1 MINVDLSFMNGAD
14 DSIETSVS
22 MKIFRSREYAV
33 AAHMAHSQIAQI
45 PMSQFTDVANFDS
58 NRLQKTAAE
67 AYPLD
72 NRPRGIKDIQSVEYH
87 QSQICIQPI
96 WMTIDENGKYTL
108 LDGAHRIVASYI
120 NNLEFVTAYIFKTS
134 PQYSQSPF

>member
-22 MKIFRSREYAV
+22 MKIFRSREDAV
-33 AAHMAHSQIAQI
+33 AAHMTHSKLVQT

-87 QSQICIQPI
+87 QSQKCIQPI
-96 WMTIDENGKYTL
+96 WIICENGKYTL

-120 NNLEFVTAYIFKTS
+120 NDLEFVSAYVIKF
-134 PQYSQSPF
+134 

>member
-1 MINVDLSFMNGAD
+1 MINVDLSFMNGAH

-22 MKIFRSREYAV
+22 MKIFRSREDAV
-33 AAHMAHSQIAQI
+33 AAHKSHSQIAQI
-45 PMSQFTDVANFDS
+45 PMTQFNNVANFDS

-87 QSQICIQPI
+87 QLQKCIQPI
-96 WMTIDENGKYTL
+96 WIIRKNGKYIL

-120 NNLEFVTAYIFKTS
+120 KNIDYVYAYEIII
-134 PQYSQSPF
+134 